1 MISAWLGGAAIA
13 GVSAC
18 FLSSYQYMCQMEGRR
33 RELGRGKAKGAC
45 EKQGE
50 AELLHVRGASYFLS
64 GVMGGSGA
72 GTASLAG
79 VAVESQDYR
88 ASIRAAVLAADST
101 ACVVDPAEVVEL
113 RAPELHADGMP
124 EAGFWKED
132 GVVREMLDEVVALA
146 AQCDVVISYLP
157 TASMGSAVELH
168 AAREA
173 GRLVVVVAPNERMRA
188 NWVVRAYAHF
198 VFDDIA
204 SLGRWLIAE
213 QRRV

>member
-1 MISAWLGGAAIA
+1 M
-13 GVSAC
+13 
-18 FLSSYQYMCQMEGRR
+18 
-33 RELGRGKAKGAC
+33 AKQANK
-45 EKQGE
+45 KQDE
-50 AELLHVRGASYFLS
+50 AQLLLDGASYFLS

-72 GTASLAG
+72 GTTNLAG

-101 ACVVDPAEVVEL
+101 ARVVDPAEVVKL
-113 RAPELHADGMP
+113 RAPELHVDRVP
-124 EAGFWKED
+124 EADFWED
-132 GVVREMLDEVVALA
+132 DGTVRTMLNEVVALA
-146 AQCDVVISYLP
+146 GQCDVVISYLP

-168 AAREA
+168 AARES
-173 GRLVVVVAPNERMRA
+173 GRLIVVVAPNERMRA

-204 SLGRWLIAE
+204 SLGRWLAE